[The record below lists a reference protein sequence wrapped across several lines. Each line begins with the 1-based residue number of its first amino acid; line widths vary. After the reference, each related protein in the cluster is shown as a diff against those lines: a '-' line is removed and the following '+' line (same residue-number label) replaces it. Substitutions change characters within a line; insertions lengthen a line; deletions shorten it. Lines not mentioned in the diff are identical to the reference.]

1 MDEKLKIIDLRNKI
15 IHHKLAE
22 PMFILLEMAKKS
34 QRPIRTIEKPQ
45 ITVIYH
51 FLIKTLTFFEN
62 PENPKNPE
70 NPVINPVINPGDG
83 IFKNLRDKS
92 NPAFYLLPPPASLG
106 FLRR

>member
-51 FLIKTLTFFEN
+51 FLIKILTFLKI
-62 PENPKNPE
+62 PKIPKI
-70 NPVINPVINPGDG
+70 P
-83 IFKNLRDKS
+83 
-92 NPAFYLLPPPASLG
+92 
-106 FLRR
+106 